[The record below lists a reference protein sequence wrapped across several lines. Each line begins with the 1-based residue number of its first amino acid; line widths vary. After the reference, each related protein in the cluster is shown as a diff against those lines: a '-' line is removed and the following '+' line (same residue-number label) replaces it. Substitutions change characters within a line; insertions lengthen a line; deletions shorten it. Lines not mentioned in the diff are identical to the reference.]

1 MSCRVA
7 KHWLRE
13 PSTGV
18 EVWLTASVLVNE
30 AGEVYAIATTER
42 ARGLEDQAEG
52 DAVTGKRP

>member
-1 MSCRVA
+1 MA

-42 ARGLEDQAEG
+42 ARGVGDPAEG
-52 DAVTGKRP
+52 GAVTGEGERP